1 MLQMLICASC
11 HGLLTLSLYVIIF
24 SVQTSE
30 GSRQNRNKNIKLVK
44 FYKIADLGKSQD
56 ENLVW

>member
-1 MLQMLICASC
+1 MLICASC

-30 GSRQNRNKNIKLVK
+30 GSRQNRNKNVKLEK

-56 ENLVW
+56 ENLV